1 MLMLNANITAVSY
14 YIFAHMWRY
23 LLDKQMYLT
32 VIKNQFFLSKR
43 ILIKKKQS
51 NLTSK

>member
-14 YIFAHMWRY
+14 HIFAHMWRY

-32 VIKNQFFLSKR
+32 VIKTLFFL
-43 ILIKKKQS
+43 KQKDI
-51 NLTSK
+51 N

>member
-1 MLMLNANITAVSY
+1 MLNANITAVSY

-32 VIKNQFFLSKR
+32 VIKKSGFF
-43 ILIKKKQS
+43 KQKDI
-51 NLTSK
+51 N